1 MRAIKYLELKLIF
14 QMDKQTLFNL
24 MLVEHFR
31 NESLHY
37 VGANYDICQ
46 KFHVLCRLRC
56 FLCLFKLCVYDVT
69 RVVHTSYLSILV
81 HSHII

>member
-14 QMDKQTLFNL
+14 QMDKQTLFKL

-37 VGANYDICQ
+37 VGANY
-46 KFHVLCRLRC
+46 
-56 FLCLFKLCVYDVT
+56 VYYIYCNYVINSMF
-69 RVVHTSYLSILV
+69 RAVSAVFYACSNYACMM
-81 HSHII
+81 